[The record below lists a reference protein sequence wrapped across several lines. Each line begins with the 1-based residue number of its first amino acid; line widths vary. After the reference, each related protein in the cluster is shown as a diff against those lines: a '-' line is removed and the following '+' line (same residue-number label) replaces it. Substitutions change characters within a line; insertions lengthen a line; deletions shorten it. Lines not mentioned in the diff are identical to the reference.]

1 MERMDRL
8 PAIPLITS
16 DPYLSIWM
24 PADTMTQTDAAH
36 WSGPVKPIRGAM
48 TVDGAPA
55 RFLGLSEAP
64 EAKLAALEVS
74 PTITRFVSEF
84 GGVRL
89 ETRFAAPAF
98 PDDPDWMSR
107 PVTLVELRLSAADEK
122 PHEVSLSLR
131 LSDRLCY
138 DGEIRPEMTSGAF
151 ESGSMRAAWCGQA
164 AQKPLSHSGDHITID
179 WGYLYLCS
187 ESAVRPIGDGL
198 EMSWSG
204 SVQDEQIVRAV
215 VAYDDIASINY
226 FGDLCK
232 AWYRRNGA
240 QITDAIR
247 ETFEQFDALLRRSM
261 SARRPST

>member
-89 ETRFAAPAF
+89 ETRFAAPALG
-98 PDDPDWMSR
+98 PGNRREGHSHQRRRLPQER
-107 PVTLVELRLSAADEK
+107 AGLLQGKRLRVH
-122 PHEVSLSLR
+122 PHGVQHSKDVLKRRFLWN
-131 LSDRLCY
+131 
-138 DGEIRPEMTSGAF
+138 
-151 ESGSMRAAWCGQA
+151 AW
-164 AQKPLSHSGDHITID
+164 ID
-179 WGYLYLCS
+179 CPPF
-187 ESAVRPIGDGL
+187 R
-198 EMSWSG
+198 
-204 SVQDEQIVRAV
+204 
-215 VAYDDIASINY
+215 
-226 FGDLCK
+226 
-232 AWYRRNGA
+232 
-240 QITDAIR
+240 
-247 ETFEQFDALLRRSM
+247 
-261 SARRPST
+261 